1 LENICTEVISIKI
14 KRRIR
19 RNPKKEIATFVV
31 LLIIV
36 IIAFIFSLRYLLMK
50 DEPLNKAAHVKTKS
64 LLFTLR
70 MKKTHYKLGEPIK
83 LILEVRNIGSKPIV
97 IKFNESLEYDFLVQ
111 REMDL
116 LFMRIPVSLWR
127 YSANRAVQPMRHTIT
142 LQPQET
148 KMYKSVWDQKDS
160 SGRQVKAGL
169 YIITG
174 TINIAGK
181 STELQMRG
189 KMSNK

>member
-1 LENICTEVISIKI
+1 M
-14 KRRIR
+14 
-19 RNPKKEIATFVV
+19 

-36 IIAFIFSLRYLLMK
+36 VIAFVFSVRYLLMK
-50 DEPLNKAAHVKTKS
+50 DEPLNKASHIKTRS

-70 MKKTHYKLGEPIK
+70 MKKTHYILGEPIK

-97 IKFNESLEYDFLVQ
+97 VKFNESLEYDFLVQ

-127 YSANRAVQPMRHTIT
+127 YSANRAVQPGRHTVT

-148 KMYKSVWDQKDS
+148 KMYNAVWNQKDS
-160 SGRQVKAGL
+160 GGRQVKAGL

-174 TINIAGK
+174 TINLAGK

-189 KMSNK
+189 KMGDK